1 MPAPY
6 SRDLR
11 ERVTAAVAAGA
22 SARSAAGRFGVSIG
36 TAIRWAQRWRAEGH
50 AQARAMGG
58 DHRSRLGAHRG
69 TVLELVG
76 TQPDLTLEEIRRT
89 LAAQHGITV
98 GLTTLWRFLA
108 NQKITRK
115 KRASMPPS
123 RIAPT

>member
-11 ERVTAAVAAGA
+11 ERVTAVAAGA

-36 TAIRWAQRWRAEGH
+36 TAIRWAQRWRAEGQ

-98 GLTTLWRFLA
+98 GLTTRWRFLA
-108 NQKITRK
+108 HQKITRK
-115 KRASMPPS
+115 KRASLPPS